1 VLRVKDVDAAV
12 VGVSVAVK
20 LQCTWPLKLK
30 LKRSDCDGTAG
41 SLIPFMEPTNNIYI
55 SYSDVFVTFLLYPQ
69 VAPSEHC
76 SNMSPNLVKA
86 QIRGARSSVS
96 RISSPGCIPS
106 PTYLP
111 APPYSVLSPCV
122 SQLFDRSTNTA
133 THHSPRP
140 EPRPCRGMPAM
151 WAHFD
156 VVAREMVNR
165 TPSAPVPFY
174 ASIHYQ
180 TAIGAVRVVSAQGSA
195 ARVRTF

>member
-1 VLRVKDVDAAV
+1 VLRVKDVDAAA

-41 SLIPFMEPTNNIYI
+41 SLSPFIEPTNNIYM
-55 SYSDVFVTFLLYPQ
+55 SYNDVFDTFLLYTQ

-86 QIRGARSSVS
+86 QIRGARTSVS

-111 APPYSVLSPCV
+111 APPYSVLSAQPLRIATLRPV
-122 SQLFDRSTNTA
+122 HLGSHKTYGTTRSDCLERLLMYPMPVHEHSNPSLA
-133 THHSPRP
+133 T
-140 EPRPCRGMPAM
+140 
-151 WAHFD
+151 
-156 VVAREMVNR
+156 
-165 TPSAPVPFY
+165 T
-174 ASIHYQ
+174 
-180 TAIGAVRVVSAQGSA
+180 
-195 ARVRTF
+195 